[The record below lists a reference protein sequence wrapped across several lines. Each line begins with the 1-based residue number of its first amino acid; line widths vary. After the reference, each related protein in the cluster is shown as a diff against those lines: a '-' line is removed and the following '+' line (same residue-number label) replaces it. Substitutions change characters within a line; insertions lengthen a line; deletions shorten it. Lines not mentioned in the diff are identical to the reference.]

1 MKTFPTGHSL
11 SALFLAGALAAPA
24 LFLPAS
30 ARGDWVLRFDGVDD
44 FVSAAPVP
52 VDTRVTVTAWIY
64 TDNPITGTGYGHVAG
79 QGNFRA
85 GSAAGYGIYT
95 DHEYTDNVVFQA
107 NHAAG
112 GTEWTWTSQT
122 RKQWHFVTAR
132 FSNASQSCDLLL
144 DGVWANYWGNG
155 NSSGEPWDLPQVW
168 QTGADPFM
176 IGCATNA
183 AGANQAFRGCIAE
196 VAVWNRF
203 LETSE
208 VAALKNH
215 RLRGDEAGLVA
226 YWPLDDGGGT
236 VARNAAFGA
245 DAAGAD
251 GALGGATWEWR
262 EDLALPTAEEWA
274 GTSVRS
280 ETTPWSVSFA
290 TNGMARAF
298 VRKPGAAAAEVALDA
313 SGEGTLLGVA
323 PATTYE
329 AWTENAGGT
338 VVSPVERFRTPPLAA
353 DLPAWVLA
361 LDGADDVVSMG
372 SDFAL
377 TNAFTLAVWYRRDFE
392 TASGGTWGVIAGMG
406 PFNRTTGG
414 SMTGFALYTDG
425 ITPVA
430 QARQAGVANSVW
442 ANGDW
447 DDASL
452 GDWHF
457 GVERF
462 DVENKRCDFFVD
474 GVYRRS
480 VGNGSG
486 WNNDF
491 HAPWRT
497 DDVTVPFA
505 LGARYDPS
513 VPAFDKF
520 FQGAV
525 AEVSLWN
532 RVLSESEIRALMA
545 ARPTGGEEG
554 LVGYWSVTEGPYGAG
569 TAVRDLVAG
578 GRAAHDGTASGGT
591 WARDASFPFAS
602 LDAERGAASAA
613 DAAFD
618 GDDLSAT
625 VSSALAGDWEIW
637 AVWDSA
643 DRGAGAAIDWAS
655 GPVACGSFTGTTGT
669 AAIADVP
676 AAAHVLRFA
685 IVRADAED
693 AVFWTDPIDLT
704 LVPRTGVP
712 EPVAALV
719 DFDAG
724 ASHAQF
730 DFSISA
736 LGDGAQS
743 ATATL
748 SLSPAAPG
756 GATELLF
763 DTAPVP
769 FEIKVPGLTPATA
782 YTWTLVVENDQ
793 TETTTLSG
801 AFTTPAAPA
810 SPAAPVVSATG
821 LSVDAVGVAT
831 VGWDLSWPGTGSE
844 TASLSLAWGL
854 APGPLDR
861 TNALESAAI
870 GTGTSLSALVGL
882 EPGRDYAAR
891 LFARNATTGATAV
904 APEALAFSTAA
915 GYGASSAGGTGR
927 GVHVAAANFASGTE
941 ASFDLVF
948 DEAPVHRT
956 YTLKRASGPSDAGP
970 DLAAWPVVDDI
981 ADVDPDDAGLAA
993 VPVPAGWG
1001 TTAHAV
1007 RFFLVAEAEEAP
1019 FDSRLE
1025 YLDSSNDPY
1034 VDTGIVP
1041 VDGMVYDFRFAWLS
1055 NDRQWGRAF
1064 GSYISENHNATR
1076 IIMNNNNVGA
1086 LNVNYISR
1094 AGASQAVLSTVTRLG
1109 DSIEGILS
1117 NGTIVLNGTT
1127 NTFFSP
1133 AGTADDSTITLMG
1146 GSTGGN
1152 AVRFWRFGMTQD
1164 GARRMT
1170 LVPVVKNGT
1179 VGFHDA
1185 VTGAFFGPS
1194 GGALTAG
1201 PALETTGYEDVAS
1214 WSETVL
1220 RTDPLAP
1227 RFAPG
1232 LVCTPTGV
1240 FDNGRVEGALERA
1253 GAGGCSLFAELSP
1266 TADFAAFATVPA
1278 GSASAAGAFSRKI
1291 HLRPASTRGLLLP
1304 GETAWIRLRAVASE
1318 GGRTALSDET
1328 TFVVPDEMTPGLF
1341 ILVR

>member
-1 MKTFPTGHSL
+1 MKTFPTGRSL
-11 SALFLAGALAAPA
+11 SAFFLAGALAAPA

-52 VDTRVTVTAWIY
+52 LDTRVTVTAWIY
-64 TDNPITGTGYGHVAG
+64 TENPITGTGYGHVAG

-85 GSAAGYGIYT
+85 GTAAGYGIYT
-95 DHEYTDNVVFQA
+95 DHGYSDNVVFQA

-122 RKQWHFVTAR
+122 KKQWHFVTAR
-132 FSNASQSCDLLL
+132 FSNASESCDLLL
-144 DGVWANYWGNG
+144 DGVWANYWQNN
-155 NSSGEPWDLPQVW
+155 NSSGAPWDLPQSW

-176 IGCATNA
+176 IGCATNT
-183 AGANQAFRGCIAE
+183 AGANQPFRGCIAE

-215 RLRGDEAGLVA
+215 RLRGDEEGLVA
-226 YWPLDDGGGT
+226 YWPLDDGGGA

-245 DAAGAD
+245 DAVGTD
-251 GALGGATWEWR
+251 GTLDGATWEWR

-280 ETTPWSVSFA
+280 ETTPWSISFA

-298 VRKPGAAAAEVALDA
+298 VRKPGATAAAEVALDA
-313 SGEGTLLGVA
+313 GGEGTLRGVA

-329 AWTENAGGT
+329 AWTENAAGT
-338 VVSPVERFRTPPLAA
+338 VASPVERFRTPPLAA

-372 SDFAL
+372 SDFAF
-377 TNAFTLAVWYRRDFE
+377 TNAFTLATWYRRDFE

-425 ITPVA
+425 TTPVA
-430 QARQAGVANSVW
+430 QARQTGVANSVW

-447 DDASL
+447 DDASQ
-452 GDWHF
+452 GNWHF

-462 DVENKRCDFFVD
+462 DVENQRCDFFVD

-497 DDVTVPFA
+497 DDVPVPFA

-532 RVLSESEIRALMA
+532 RVLSEAEIRALKT
-545 ARPTGGEEG
+545 ARPTGDEEG
-554 LVGYWSVTEGPYGAG
+554 LVGYWSVTDGPYGAG
-569 TAVRDLVAG
+569 TAVRDFMAG

-625 VSSALAGDWEIW
+625 VSSAIDGDWEIW
-637 AVWDSA
+637 AVWDA
-643 DRGAGAAIDWAS
+643 TDRGADAAIDWAS
-655 GPVACGSFTGTTGT
+655 GPVACGSFTGTNGT

-676 AAAHVLRFA
+676 AAAHVLRFVL
-685 IVRADAED
+685 VREDAED

-730 DFSISA
+730 DFSLSA

-748 SLSPAAPG
+748 TLSPAAPG
-756 GATELLF
+756 GAVERSF
-763 DTAPVP
+763 DAAPVS
-769 FEIKVPGLTPATA
+769 FEIKVPGLTPATT

-801 AFTTPAAPA
+801 SFTTDAAPA

-821 LSVDAVGVAT
+821 LSVDAAGIAA
-831 VGWDLSWPGTGSE
+831 VGWDLAWPGTGAD
-844 TASLSLAWGL
+844 TAALSLVWGL
-854 APGPLDR
+854 EPGPMDR
-861 TNALESAAI
+861 TNALEAAAI
-870 GTGTSLSALVGL
+870 GTGTTLSALTAL
-882 EPGRDYAAR
+882 APGRDYVAR
-891 LFARNATTGATAV
+891 LVARNPATGATAS

-915 GYGASSAGGTGR
+915 DYGTSSAGGTGR
-927 GVHVAAANFASGTE
+927 GVHVAAANFANGTE

-948 DEAPVHRT
+948 DCAPVHRT
-956 YTLKRASGPSDAGP
+956 YTLKRASGPSDAGT
-970 DLAAWPVVDDI
+970 DIAAWPVVDDI

-1007 RFFLVAEAEEAP
+1007 RFFLVADAEEAP

-1025 YLDSSNDPY
+1025 YLDSANAPY

-1041 VDGMVYDFRFAWLS
+1041 ADGMVYDFRFAWLS

-1094 AGASQAVLSTVTRLG
+1094 AGASQAVLSTVTQLG
-1109 DSIEGILS
+1109 DPIEGVLS

-1133 AGTADDSTITLMG
+1133 SGTTDDSTITLMG

-1170 LVPVVKNGT
+1170 LVPVVKDGA

-1185 VTGAFFGPS
+1185 VTGTFFGPT
-1194 GGALTAG
+1194 GGSLTAG
-1201 PALETTGYEDVAS
+1201 PALETTGFEDVSS

-1227 RFAPG
+1227 AFEPG

-1240 FDNGRVEGALERA
+1240 FDNGIVSGAMA
-1253 GAGGCSLFAELSP
+1253 SVGAGGCSFVAEISP
-1266 TADFAAFATVPA
+1266 TADFSSFTSIPA
-1278 GSASAAGAFSRKI
+1278 GAKGEPGPFELRL
-1291 HLRPASTRGLLLP
+1291 HLRQGSSQSFLVPLSTGYVRVRAS
-1304 GETAWIRLRAVASE
+1304 SS
-1318 GGRTALSDET
+1318 GRTALSDVASFTVPELPPPG
-1328 TFVVPDEMTPGLF
+1328 TFIMVK
-1341 ILVR
+1341 